1 MMRQNLRAALCLAAM
16 ATLCALATAQNAP
29 ASDATPPS
37 TQPPVQPDPQAAP
50 GVLGPSEPSPSEP
63 SSPAP
68 TPSLPDLPPASLP
81 AQIAALLD
89 DPAVSRAH
97 WGIMVTSLD
106 GALIYGLNQAQLFQ
120 PASNTKLFTTAA
132 ALALLDPDVHFV
144 TKVIAEGT
152 LTRKGE
158 LHGDLVLQGGGDANF
173 ASQLFPYVPPSK
185 RPAQSSAAP
194 TAPLA
199 AIDEL
204 ADQVVAK
211 GLKSVDGDVIGDD
224 TYFALDPYPQD
235 WAQDDLLWGYGAPI
249 SALTIHDN
257 QIDVTVTPTAQDSL
271 TAGIRFNPDL
281 PYYTGPWSVRTWDV
295 GDGNSVLFER
305 APGSK
310 DLSITGRVATKAG
323 PEREELAID
332 NPAEYA
338 AIALKTALIARG
350 VQVKGG
356 VRTRH
361 WDPKNSAP
369 FLPATRQPVPFF
381 NRIVGQ
387 HMETECVAQPVLS
400 ATPTP
405 QATTLATH
413 TSPPVAQDIVLT
425 NKLSQNLHA
434 EILLRNIAAAHDCEH
449 TLRRG
454 LQWEH
459 EFLLYAGIDPNDFVF
474 YDGSGLS
481 NHDLVT
487 PRATA
492 KLLQFATTQPWFAD
506 WKASLPVAGE
516 DGTLES
522 RFPNPPLKDHLFAKT
537 GTLGEARA
545 LSGYLD
551 AASGRTVIFSIMV
564 SNHLPGTTADR
575 DAMDKIVA
583 AIQAAE

>member
-1 MMRQNLRAALCLAAM
+1 M

-37 TQPPVQPDPQAAP
+37 TQPPVQPDPQATP
-50 GVLGPSEPSPSEP
+50 GVLGSSEPSPSEP

-106 GALIYGLNQAQLFQ
+106 GALIYGLNQTQLFQ

-132 ALALLDPDVHFV
+132 ALALLGTDKRF
-144 TKVIAEGT
+144 TTQVIAEGK
-152 LTRKGE
+152 LSGHSLKGNLRLE
-158 LHGDLVLQGGGDANF
+158 GGGDPSF
-173 ASQLFPYVPPSK
+173 GTRDLPYIPPAQRAKSTPGAPPSI
-185 RPAQSSAAP
+185 AD
-194 TAPLA
+194 
-199 AIDEL
+199 IEEL
-204 ADQVVAK
+204 ADKVYASGLRVVK
-211 GLKSVDGDVIGDD
+211 GDIVGDD
-224 TYFALDPYPQD
+224 SQFEWEPYPPD
-235 WAQDDLLWGYGAPI
+235 WAFDDLVYGYGAPV
-249 SALTIHDN
+249 SALSVHDN
-257 QIDVTVTPTAQDSL
+257 QIEVQVSPSTLKYGGKATIRTDPDV
-271 TAGIRFNPDL
+271 
-281 PYYTGPWSVRTWDV
+281 PYYAIENNVNTLDFGIGPRGCDARLGYQREQGTTHLVV
-295 GDGNSVLFER
+295 FGDIPPR
-305 APGSK
+305 AAPC
-310 DLSITGRVATKAG
+310 TQAVAIA
-323 PEREELAID
+323 D
-332 NPAEYA
+332 PAEYA
-338 AIALKTALIARG
+338 AMALKAALVRRG
-350 VQVKGG
+350 VRATGMAKAYHQVP
-356 VRTRH
+356 RTLGPAIRD
-361 WDPKNSAP
+361 DPGTS
-369 FLPATRQPVPFF
+369 FMM
-381 NRIVGQ
+381 Q
-387 HMETECVAQPVLS
+387 HAVLS
-400 ATPTP
+400 RPYSANAEPLQCDAQNVAGP
-405 QATTLATH
+405 KQPERTTLGTH
-413 TSPPVAQDIVLT
+413 KSSPLSEDVTYTLKV
-425 NKLSQNLHA
+425 SQNLHA
-434 EILLRNIAAAHDCEH
+434 EVILRDTGAAYSCEH
-449 TLRRG
+449 TQSAGITVLR
-454 LQWEH
+454 
-459 EFLLYAGIDPNDFVF
+459 EFLLHLGIEKGDFAFV
-474 YDGSGLS
+474 DGSGLS

-516 DGTLES
+516 DGTLET